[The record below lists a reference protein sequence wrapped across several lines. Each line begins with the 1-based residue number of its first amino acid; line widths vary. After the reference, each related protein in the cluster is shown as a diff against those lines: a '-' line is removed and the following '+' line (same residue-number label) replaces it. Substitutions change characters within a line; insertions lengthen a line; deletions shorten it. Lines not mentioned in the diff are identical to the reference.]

1 MLICED
7 KSTVLKKAV
16 GQIHSQLWHLT
27 KKNEANHYTASKDVV
42 SFMGALIDWISKPST
57 AGSLLLV
64 AMPGVGDVGKLA
76 IDAVNAELDAE
87 PIARILHPALPPLA
101 KLDADGLLAPPH
113 VMLSRVI
120 VDGQEVYTLTGDAQ
134 PMTPEGQ
141 HEMAVSVLD
150 LFEGGEVLVLAG
162 MSAEA
167 ERKEVFTITSSPSY
181 RIDLEAMGVD
191 VRRNEPKAGVI
202 GMAALI
208 TAMGPIKNVKTSCTI
223 ATTIGNSADPI
234 ASQLL
239 LETIRRWWS
248 LPLPVPIDATAR
260 LADKLKELHPG
271 KAPDLVYELSES
283 PDSIYM

>member
-1 MLICED
+1 
-7 KSTVLKKAV
+7 
-16 GQIHSQLWHLT
+16 
-27 KKNEANHYTASKDVV
+27 
-42 SFMGALIDWISKPST
+42 MGALIDWISQPLTS
-57 AGSLLLV
+57 GGRLLV

-76 IDAVNAELDAE
+76 IDAVNVELDAE

-101 KLDADGLLAPPH
+101 KLDEDGLLAPPH
-113 VMLSRVI
+113 IMLSRVI

-141 HEMAVSVLD
+141 HEMAVTVLD

-167 ERKEVFTITSSPSY
+167 DRKEVFSITSSSSY
-181 RIDLEAMGVD
+181 RIELEAMGVD
-191 VRRNEPKAGVI
+191 VRRDEPKAGVI

-223 ATTIGNSADPI
+223 ATTVGNSADPV

-239 LETIRRWWS
+239 LETIRKWWS

-260 LADKLKELHPG
+260 LAAKLKELHPG
-271 KAPDLVYELSES
+271 KAQDMVSELSES
-283 PDSIYM
+283 PDSIYI